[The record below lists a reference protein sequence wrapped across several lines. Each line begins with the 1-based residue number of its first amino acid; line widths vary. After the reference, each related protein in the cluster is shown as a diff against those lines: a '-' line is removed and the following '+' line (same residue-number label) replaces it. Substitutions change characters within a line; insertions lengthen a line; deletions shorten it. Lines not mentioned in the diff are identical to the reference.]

1 MQRWLLSNYY
11 YYEDETNC
19 EHGDLGVG
27 CPCTDCAG
35 VRGVAQA
42 GLRLAV
48 DGDGRGV
55 VLYTLRRAVL
65 CRGRYAERK
74 GKWIRALTT

>member
-48 DGDGRGV
+48 AGDGRGV
-55 VLYTLRRAVL
+55 VRRTEHRRMRV
-65 CRGRYAERK
+65 G
-74 GKWIRALTT
+74 G